1 MATKEEWQEFLWL
14 TSDNSWEND
23 PIKKARLEEL
33 RPKFWGERKEAVR
46 YLVFPPHGKPKV
58 IKTLKAVAELVKVNP
73 QKLKRVIT
81 NPAYIG
87 TYCGFGIE
95 IIEE

>member
-14 TSDNSWEND
+14 TSDNSWESD

-33 RPKFWGERKEAVR
+33 RPKFWGEQKEIVR
-46 YLVFPPHGKPKV
+46 YLVFPPYGRPRI

-73 QKLKRVIT
+73 QKLKQIIK
-81 NPAYIG
+81 NPEYIG
-87 TYCGFGIE
+87 TYRGFGIE
-95 IIEE
+95 VIEE